1 MSSNPVYFAN
11 KPKDEIGGDLYR
23 KVQDWYRDIEVSGIF
38 SRMKKSYHS
47 YYGFNGDEHMSSE
60 IYQAGIQGELSLIKV
75 NHYRNLIQHM
85 LVMTTSQR
93 PSMDARAINAD
104 YKSLAQTVLANGL
117 LDYYMRE
124 KRLERYL
131 KKATEI
137 SLVFGEGYVRLE
149 WDATAGT
156 EYTIDPETGQ
166 MRYSGDLKFS
176 TLTPVDV
183 IKDLHRNDS
192 YEDDWLIVRH
202 MKNRYELAAKYPEL
216 KEKILSINTVDRD
229 ENLFLYPKMVQNTDL
244 IPIYE
249 FYHKA
254 TDAVQGGRQV
264 VFLDSNVIIYD
275 GPLPYKHIPVYRIAP
290 GDFIGTPHGYT
301 VGFDLLAMQDAIDTL
316 HSTIVTNQSTF
327 GVQNVMVPKGHDLSV
342 SQLSGGLNLIEYDP
356 IGQGAGKPEV
366 LNLTY
371 TPPEIFNFV
380 NILTQ
385 TMETISGVNS
395 VARGNPEANL
405 RSGNALALI
414 QSMALQ
420 FNSGLQQS
428 YVQLVEDIGTAVID
442 TLRDFAS
449 VPRIAMI
456 VGQNNR
462 SELKEFKGSDL
473 NDIDRVVVDVGNPLS
488 RTIAG
493 KTEIANNLL
502 QQGLISSPQQYI
514 QVLQTGQLEPL
525 INSEQSELMLIKQEN
540 EKLSDGVNVRAL
552 ATDQHALHIM
562 EHRTVLASP
571 EARDPRNAEIQ
582 RATLDHI
589 QEHIELLKNTDP
601 NLLALIGQQPIQQ
614 APPPAPPGA
623 PGDPLTNPEA
633 TAAEGTAEMMG
644 APLPPETEDLVN
656 MPSLPND
663 PLTGQPVGFI
673 PGQGPVGGE

>member
-1 MSSNPVYFAN
+1 MSVDPVYFAN
-11 KPKDEIGGDLYR
+11 KPKDEIGEALYD
-23 KVQDWYRDIEVSGIF
+23 KVKDWYRDVEVSGIY
-38 SRMKKSYHS
+38 SRMRKSYHS
-47 YYGFNGDEHMSSE
+47 YYGFNGDDHMSSE
-60 IYQAGIQGELSLIKV
+60 IYQSGIQGELSLMKV
-75 NHYRNLIQHM
+75 NHYRSLLQNM

-93 PSMDARAINAD
+93 PAMDARAINAD

-137 SLVFGEGYVRLE
+137 SLVFGEGYLRLE

-176 TLTPVDV
+176 TLTPIDV
-183 IKDLHRNDS
+183 VRDLHRNDS
-192 YEDDWLIVRH
+192 YEDDWVIVRH
-202 MKNRYELAAKYPEL
+202 LKNRYELAAKYPEL
-216 KEKILSINTVDRD
+216 KEKIFSINSVDRD
-229 ENLFLYPKMVQNTDL
+229 EVLFLYPKMMQNTDL
-244 IPIYE
+244 VPVYE
-249 FYHKA
+249 FYHKS
-254 TDAVQGGRQV
+254 TDAVDGGRQV
-264 VFLDSNVIIYD
+264 VFLDADIIIYD
-275 GPLPYKHIPVYRIAP
+275 GPLPYDSIPVYRIAP

-301 VGFDLLAMQDAIDTL
+301 VGFDLLAMQDAVDTL

-380 NILTQ
+380 NILVQ

-405 RSGNALALI
+405 RSGNSLALI

-428 YVQLVEDIGTAVID
+428 YTQLVEDVGTAIID
-442 TLRDFAS
+442 TLRDFAT

-456 VGQNNR
+456 TGKNNR

-473 NDIDRVVVDVGNPLS
+473 SDIDRVVVDMGNPLAK
-488 RTIAG
+488 TIAG

-502 QQGLISSPQQYI
+502 QQGLLSSPQQYL

-540 EKLSDGVNVRAL
+540 EKLSDGQGVRAI
-552 ATDQHALHIM
+552 ATDQHALHIL

-571 EARDPRNAEIQ
+571 EARDPRNADIQ
-582 RATLDHI
+582 RATLQHI

-601 NLLALIGQQPIQQ
+601 NLLALIGQQPIQS
-614 APPPAPPGA
+614 APPEPAQ
-623 PGDPLTNPEA
+623 GDPLTNPEA
-633 TAAEGTAEMMG
+633 AAANANAEVLAG
-644 APLPPETEDLVN
+644 PLPPQTQDIASL
-656 MPSLPND
+656 PSLPED
-663 PLTGQPVGFI
+663 PLTGQQVGFI
-673 PGQGPVGGE
+673 PGTGPVGEPS

>member
-1 MSSNPVYFAN
+1 MTVDPIYFAN
-11 KPKDEIGGDLYR
+11 KPKDEIGADLLQ

-38 SRMKKSYHS
+38 QRMRKSYHS
-47 YYGFNGDEHMSSE
+47 YYGFNGDDHMSSE
-60 IYQAGIQGELSLIKV
+60 IYQAGVQGELSLMKV
-75 NHYRNLIQHM
+75 NHYRNLLQHM

-93 PSMDARAINAD
+93 PSMDARAINSD

-137 SLVFGEGYVRLE
+137 ALVFGEGFIRLE
-149 WDATAGT
+149 WDATAGA
-156 EYTIDPETGQ
+156 EYTVDPETQ
-166 MRYSGDLKFS
+166 QIKYSGDLKFS
-176 TLTPVDV
+176 TITPIDV
-183 IKDLHRNDS
+183 IKDLHRDDS
-192 YEDDWLIVRH
+192 TDDNWLIVRH
-202 MKNRYELAAKYPEL
+202 LKNRYEIAAKYPEL
-216 KEKILSINTVDRD
+216 KDKILKLNTVDRD
-229 ENLFLYPKMVQNTDL
+229 ENLFLYPKFLQNTDL
-244 IPIYE
+244 VPVYE
-249 FYHKA
+249 FYHKS
-254 TDAVQGGRQV
+254 TDAVPGGRQV
-264 VFLDSNVIIYD
+264 VFLDSDIIIYD
-275 GPLPYKHIPVYRIAP
+275 GPLPYKHIPVYRISP
-290 GDFIGTPHGYT
+290 GDFIGTSHGYT
-301 VGFDLLAMQDAIDTL
+301 VGFDLLAMQDAVDTL
-316 HSTIVTNQSTF
+316 YSTIVTNQSTF

-356 IGQGAGKPEV
+356 IGQGAGKPET

-428 YVQLVEDIGTAVID
+428 YTQLVEDVGTAVID
-442 TLRDFAS
+442 TLRDFAT

-456 VGQNNR
+456 VGKNNK
-462 SELKEFKGSDL
+462 SELKEFKGGDL
-473 NDIDRVVVDVGNPLS
+473 DNIDRVVVDVGNPLS

-540 EKLSDGVNVRAL
+540 EKLSDGTNVRAL
-552 ATDQHALHIM
+552 ATDQHALHIL
-562 EHRTVLASP
+562 EHRAVLASP
-571 EARDPRNAEIQ
+571 ESRDPSNIDVQE
-582 RATLDHI
+582 ATLNHI
-589 QEHIELLKNTDP
+589 QEHIELLKTTDP
-601 NLLALIGQQPIQQ
+601 NLLALIGQQPIQD
-614 APPPAPPGA
+614 APPQGPVPENM
-623 PGDPLTNPEA
+623 TNQETA
-633 TAAEGTAEMMG
+633 AAEGNVPMLEQ
-644 APLPPETEDLVN
+644 PLPPMTEDIT
-656 MPSLPND
+656 SLPSSPTN
-663 PLTGQPVGFI
+663 PLTGEPFD
-673 PGQGPVGGE
+673 PETGGGVV

>member
-1 MSSNPVYFAN
+1 MSVDPVYFAN
-11 KPKDEIGGDLYR
+11 KPKDKIGEALYD
-23 KVQDWYRDIEVSGIF
+23 KVKDWYRDMEVSGIY
-38 SRMKKSYHS
+38 SRMRKSYHS
-47 YYGFNGDEHMSSE
+47 YYGFNGDDHMSSE

-75 NHYRNLIQHM
+75 NQYRSLLQNM

-93 PSMDARAINAD
+93 PAMDARAINAD

-137 SLVFGEGYVRLE
+137 ALVFGEGYVRLE

-156 EYTIDPETGQ
+156 EYTIDPETGR

-176 TLTPVDV
+176 TMTPIDV
-183 IKDLHRNDS
+183 IRDLYRNDS
-192 YEDDWLIVRH
+192 YEDDWMIVRH
-202 MKNRYELAAKYPEL
+202 LKNRYEIAAKYPEL
-216 KEKILSINTVDRD
+216 KEKILSMNTIDRD
-229 ENLFLYPKMVQNTDL
+229 ETLFLYPKMMQNTDL
-244 IPIYE
+244 IPVYE
-249 FYHKA
+249 FYHKS
-254 TDAVQGGRQV
+254 TDAVEGGRQV
-264 VFLDSNVIIYD
+264 VFLDADIIIYD
-275 GPLPYKHIPVYRIAP
+275 GPLPYENIPVYRIAP

-301 VGFDLLAMQDAIDTL
+301 VGFDLLAMQDALDTL

-380 NILTQ
+380 QILTQ

-420 FNSGLQQS
+420 FNSGLQNS
-428 YVQLVEDIGTAVID
+428 YTQLVEDVGTAIID
-442 TLRDFAS
+442 TLREFAT

-456 VGQNNR
+456 TGKNNR
-462 SELKEFKGSDL
+462 SELKEFKGNDL
-473 NDIDRVVVDVGNPLS
+473 SDIDRVVVDMGNPLS
-488 RTIAG
+488 KTIAG

-502 QQGLISSPQQYI
+502 QQGLITSPQQYI
-514 QVLQTGQLEPL
+514 QVLQTGQIEPL

-540 EKLSDGVNVRAL
+540 EKLADGNPVRAL

-571 EARDPRNAEIQ
+571 EARDPRNVDIQ

-601 NLLALIGQQPIQQ
+601 NLLALIGQQPIQS
-614 APPPAPPGA
+614 APQPQDGF
-623 PGDPLTNPEA
+623 TNQEA
-633 TAAEGTAEMMG
+633 AMGQGTADALA
-644 APLPPETEDLVN
+644 APLPPETQDLVN
-656 MPSLPND
+656 MPGLPED
-663 PLTGQPVGFI
+663 PLTGQEVGFI
-673 PGQGPVGGE
+673 PGEGPVGEPS